1 MSNNNGNGIE
11 SKLYGNGTIWF
22 ISVSSWSGKDKLR
35 AEDIGKTADDIL
47 DIIELGRKSL
57 TPDETRIRMKRPPSQ
72 INSLMTTIGAKKFFL
87 TGAWWVPD
95 NKFMQAKAGLDK
107 IGDEQTATVDD
118 LVANFDGIRADMI
131 DKYPML
137 ADANWPTEQQ
147 LRNRFKIKCHVC
159 KLEGAEVQE
168 ADPEELVAAKMEFKH
183 QLKQT
188 YQEYADQILDQ
199 AKVAMT
205 ESIQEIAT
213 KIKDGQ
219 RITEKSMKK
228 PRRVVDDYLNIAQ
241 IFDLNEVQAE
251 IEKLK
256 VQLESTDADTIRGN
270 WQFAQEFAESI
281 KGMAATIGDISG
293 LSSDG
298 TVKRVVK
305 KA

>member
-1 MSNNNGNGIE
+1 MNDDVE

-22 ISVSSWSGKDKLR
+22 ISVSSWSGKDKLK
-35 AEDIGKTADDIL
+35 AEDIGKTSEDIL

-57 TPDETRIRMKRPPSQ
+57 TPDETRIRMKRSPSQ
-72 INSLMTTIGAKKFFL
+72 INSLMTTIGARKFFF

-107 IGDEQTATVDD
+107 IEDEQNATVDD
-118 LVANFDGIRADMI
+118 LVDNFDGIKADMI

-159 KLEGAEVQE
+159 KLEGAEIHE
-168 ADPEELVAAKMEFKH
+168 SDAEELVAAKLEFRN
-183 QLKQT
+183 QLSQT
-188 YQEYADQILDQ
+188 YQEYADQILEQ
-199 AKVAMT
+199 AKVAMM
-205 ESIQEIAT
+205 ESVQEIAT
-213 KIKDGQ
+213 KIKDGM

-241 IFDLNEVQAE
+241 IFDLDEVKAE

-256 VQLESTDADTIRGN
+256 AQLESTDADTIRGN

-281 KGMAATIGDISG
+281 KGMASAIGDISG

-298 TVKRVVK
+298 TVKRVVR
-305 KA
+305 KAA